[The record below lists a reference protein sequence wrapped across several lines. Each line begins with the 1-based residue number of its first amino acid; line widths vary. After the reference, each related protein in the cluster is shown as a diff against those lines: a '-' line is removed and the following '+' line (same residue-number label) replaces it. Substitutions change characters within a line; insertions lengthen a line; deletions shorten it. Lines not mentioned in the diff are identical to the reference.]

1 MSPGIARSISTFLL
15 ALQHEQV
22 ADLERLAA
30 VADEELRVLGDRALV
45 HAEDAE
51 LADER
56 VHHDLEDVREDVLR
70 GIGLRAELLRGLALA
85 LHEERRIALER
96 VRARA

>member
-1 MSPGIARSISTFLL
+1 MSPGTARSTLDVL
-15 ALQHEQV
+15 AALQHEEMP
-22 ADLERLAA
+22 DLERLSA

-56 VHHDLEDVREDVLR
+56 IHDDLEHVREHVLLR
-70 GIGLRAELLRGLALA
+70 IGLRSELGRRIAFALV
-85 LHEERRIALER
+85 EERRIAFR
-96 VRARA
+96 RDSARA

>member
-1 MSPGIARSISTFLL
+1 MSPGQRPVDLDVSC

-30 VADEELRVLGDRALV
+30 VADEKLRVLRDRALV
-45 HAEDAE
+45 DAEDAQ

-56 VHHDLEDVREDVLR
+56 IHDDLEHVREHVLL
-70 GIGLRAELLRGLALA
+70 GSGTDAKLD
-85 LHEERRIALER
+85 RRSSPSPL
-96 VRARA
+96 